1 MFTSGCTSSQNKTT
15 NSDLQFVNTPTV
27 DYYSD
32 GSGLIMADLINKG
45 QNTYTH
51 IDVEIIGYN
60 ENKEIVFK
68 EKKGIASLPPGQS
81 ASLGRPLHDNDP
93 KLYSVEM
100 NVVNSTKT

>member
-1 MFTSGCTSSQNKTT
+1 
-15 NSDLQFVNTPTV
+15 VN
-27 DYYSD
+27 YYSD

-45 QNTYTH
+45 TSTYTH

-60 ENKEIVFK
+60 ENKEIVLK

-81 ASLGRPLHDNDP
+81 AYLGRPLNSNDP